1 MLTNGHYRRA
11 AMGDGKPVAAQLGA
25 RRWMSG
31 PGMRAAIT
39 GRSAAEAAQAAHQRA
54 TDTMRDP
61 GSSVS
66 PSR

>member
-11 AMGDGKPVAAQLGA
+11 AMGDGKPVAAHLGA

-39 GRSAAEAAQAAHQRA
+39 GRSAAEAAHQRA
-54 TDTMRDP
+54 TDTRRDP
-61 GSSVS
+61 GSSVC